1 MFLRPAAPSQSCCC
15 ALNILWKAGITWG
28 KAHVTFCCSADPGSM
43 FKKYRIGA
51 CMGGTMN
58 SIDWRSTILRWG
70 AVALSLFW
78 CANFSD
84 EDRHVTPRGKVEIR
98 RRCI

>member
-1 MFLRPAAPSQSCCC
+1 
-15 ALNILWKAGITWG
+15 
-28 KAHVTFCCSADPGSM
+28 M